1 MQSKYLYLEE
11 IRSTVSTYLC
21 LGYPL
26 TQLFSSLILN
36 RRKKREE
43 KAAMDKKAGKKRK
56 AAPAK
61 KGAKKKSKD
70 DTSGD
75 ASLAE
80 ALSEKRESG
89 RNKDAKGTKATKAK
103 ALAALREERKRS
115 IRKEESSESESDFG
129 DDDEDS
135 DDDYDEGPALKPWQK
150 KAAAAAKSN
159 VSRLDQAL
167 DSDEEDEEMEDATD
181 SVPKRQA
188 VFVEADLEGYQKITL
203 PRRRLARWCNEPF
216 FEDAVINYYVKLF
229 VGENEAGKRCYRLC
243 KIVDIKSE
251 GATYL
256 LPAVRNEKAI
266 STDKMLVLQFGKNER
281 TFPIKL
287 ISDVKVTEEDITQY
301 ITAMKA
307 VRMDTISKRE
317 ANVLR
322 RKQDNLV
329 NNYTYTKE
337 DIERNIQERKKK
349 GATSASNISS
359 EQMRAAIATK
369 AARNALEEAKREQV
383 ETLKTDDQKRIA
395 QAEEKVLRLR
405 GQLEEREEEERML
418 VERANSR
425 KQKLAERAKDKKW
438 AKVNLRSV
446 QMNQQADFGAYKN
459 QDRVEETT
467 ADGKPKFNPYA
478 RRKVKPKILWEVGQN
493 EEKEGEEKAS
503 DGRKD
508 AEKGKTSEENIAPTL
523 VQEQQEKAAALSQS
537 HQFSID
543 EEVLALSSY
552 TKGIAGLSEN
562 KKQVKRTRKGLSLL
576 DYQEQKAAGT
586 L

>member
-1 MQSKYLYLEE
+1 ME
-11 IRSTVSTYLC
+11 
-21 LGYPL
+21 
-26 TQLFSSLILN
+26 
-36 RRKKREE
+36 KKT
-43 KAAMDKKAGKKRK
+43 GKKRK
-56 AAPAK
+56 ATTAGK
-61 KGAKKKSKD
+61 KVTKKTKD
-70 DTSGD
+70 ATAGD

-150 KAAAAAKSN
+150 KTAAKSN
-159 VSRLDQAL
+159 ASRLDQAVE
-167 DSDEEDEEMEDATD
+167 SDDDDDEEMEDMTGAGAA
-181 SVPKRQA
+181 PKKQA

-216 FEDAVINYYVKLF
+216 FEDAVTNYYVKLF

-243 KIVDIKSE
+243 KIVGIKSE
-251 GATYL
+251 GATYT
-256 LPAVRNEKAI
+256 LPAVRNEKPI
-266 STDKMLVLQFGKNER
+266 STDKMLVLQFGNNER
-281 TFPIKL
+281 SFPIKL
-287 ISDVKVTEEDITQY
+287 ISDVKVTEEDINQY
-301 ITAMKA
+301 ITAMRA
-307 VRMDTISKRE
+307 VRKSTISKRD

-322 RKQDNLV
+322 RKQDDLV
-329 NNYTYTKE
+329 NNYTYTLE

-349 GATSASNISS
+349 GATSASNLSS

-369 AARNALEEAKREQV
+369 AAQNALDEAKRHQAEM
-383 ETLKTDDQKRIA
+383 LKTDDQQQIA
-395 QAEEKVLRLR
+395 KAEERVLQLK
-405 GQLEEREEEERML
+405 GQLEERQEEERML
-418 VERANSR
+418 LERAKSR
-425 KQKLAERAKDKKW
+425 KQKLAERSKDKKW
-438 AKVNLRSV
+438 AKVNQRSV

-459 QDRVEETT
+459 QERVEETA

-493 EEKEGEEKAS
+493 EEKEGDEKTADARKESDKGKAS
-503 DGRKD
+503 N
-508 AEKGKTSEENIAPTL
+508 ENIAPTL
-523 VQEQQEKAAALSQS
+523 IQEQQEKAAALSQS

-552 TKGIAGLSEN
+552 TKGIAGLSE
-562 KKQVKRTRKGLSLL
+562 KKKLSKRFRKGLSLT
-576 DYQEQKAAGT
+576 DYQEKKASGT